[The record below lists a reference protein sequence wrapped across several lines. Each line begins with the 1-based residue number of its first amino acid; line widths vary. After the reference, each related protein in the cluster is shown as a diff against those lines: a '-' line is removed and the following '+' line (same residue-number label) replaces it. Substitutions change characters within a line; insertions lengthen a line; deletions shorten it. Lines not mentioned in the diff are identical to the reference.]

1 MNTTQL
7 GILTLLRSAVT
18 CQALPLPEG
27 FSLEAA
33 LPIVRQHH
41 MITVIYDGAV
51 RCGIDAA
58 SPVMRRL
65 FAGYCK
71 ALQVSEGQ
79 MAEIAKL
86 YEAFEAAGIEYMP
99 LKGSRMK
106 YLYPKPEL
114 RMMGD
119 ADILIRLEQY
129 EKITGIMRELGYED
143 QGESDHELIWQ
154 NPGLYLELHKRV
166 IPSYNED
173 YHAYFGDGW
182 QLAKVREGCRWS
194 MTAEDEMVYLF
205 THFAK
210 HYRDGGIG
218 CRHILDL
225 WVYLR
230 ANPALDQ
237 GYVVAELEKLQI
249 AGFYQYM
256 RSLIAYWFE
265 DGQGDERLEFMS
277 EYVFAS
283 GSWGKM
289 EDRVRSITLREEKRS
304 TLGLKGKFAYA
315 WRLLFPSAKVLER
328 KYTILQKAP
337 WMLPLVWL
345 IRPFYKV
352 LFERKSLEKQKRE
365 MKALDKD
372 ALNSHEEML
381 KYMGLEYHF

>member
-7 GILTLLRSAVT
+7 GVLTLLRSAVT
-18 CQALPLPEG
+18 CQSLPVPEG
-27 FSLEAA
+27 FSLEEAMP
-33 LPIVRQHH
+33 LIRGHH
-41 MITVIYDGAV
+41 MITAIYDGAV
-51 RCGIDAA
+51 RCGIDRKNPA
-58 SPVMRRL
+58 MQRL
-65 FAGYCK
+65 FAGYVK

-79 MAEIAKL
+79 MAELARL
-86 YEAFEAAGIEYMP
+86 FEAFEAEGIEYMP
-99 LKGSRMK
+99 LKGSRIK

-119 ADILIRLEQY
+119 ADVLIRLEQY
-129 EKITGIMRELGYED
+129 GKIIGIMRALGYAD
-143 QGESDHELIWQ
+143 KGESDHELIWQ

-182 QLAKVREGCRWS
+182 QLAKVKDGCRWS
-194 MTAEDEMVYLF
+194 MTPEDEMVYLF

-230 ANPALDQ
+230 ANPKLDHS
-237 GYVVAELEKLQI
+237 YVMAELEKLQI
-249 AGFYQYM
+249 ATFYQYI
-256 RSLIAYWFE
+256 RELIAYWFE

-277 EYVFAS
+277 DYVFAS

-289 EDRVRSITLREEKRS
+289 EDRIRSITLREEKRS
-304 TLGLKGKFAYA
+304 ALGLKGKFAYG
-315 WRLLFPSAKVLER
+315 WKLMFPSAKVLER

-337 WMLPLVWL
+337 WTLPAVWL
-345 IRPFYKV
+345 VRPFYKA
-352 LFERKSLEKQKRE
+352 LFERKSLEEKKQE
-365 MKALDKD
+365 MDALDKD
-372 ALNSHEEML
+372 ALESHEQML